1 MPLELAMKRELAYRK
16 KVDRLL
22 LQLHG
27 GVSREN
33 PVRTHSIFFFSLFS
47 MRRFYS

>member
-33 PVRTHSIFFFSLFS
+33 PVRIHSIFFFSLFS